1 MRIPGREQAG
11 RNLIKW
17 SEKDDWALH
26 KAQVFAEHLLPI
38 QERFELSE
46 NEIPRLLGE
55 YESVLYAFIM
65 EDFFS
70 ARFGEEDL
78 NIVDH
83 YLKRHGWRETAPAKR
98 YLEALRDSG
107 VSLYEIVD
115 LDPGNTMTVRD
126 MILNDAPVTVEEKAG
141 SQSAVRWDCIA
152 ARIVTLNGTPLFT
165 GCLLHFQRE
174 TANEMLQAIDEWAVN
189 LKADFR
195 KMMKQA
201 GSRSRLTSREL
212 REMLLEDETFPQMFT
227 DYWLTDA
234 LGRILAPLPEIQN
247 MDGEAF
253 LFCEVHFPVKGSKEE
268 IAAILDGID
277 ILIRDDPAEATW
289 TWLGPHPSQQKGK
302 DTTKHERK
310 LGIDTKNELGQTALG
325 VIAFA
330 SGALVLSVNSQ
341 ERAARGRDLLA
352 PRLGD
357 LVGSPLTSHIT
368 PQQALKERTQQ
379 PLAEPDF
386 PVVSEEAQ
394 QELHAYMDDHY
405 RRVLDEPV
413 PMLGGKTPRQAAT
426 TRKGRAQVIDWL
438 KGLENST
445 LRQPAS
451 QGQKPYD
458 MAWMWNELGITR
470 PGY

>member
-17 SEKDDWALH
+17 SEKDDWAPL
-26 KAQVFAEHLLPI
+26 KAQVFAEHLLSI

-46 NEIPRLLGE
+46 NELPGLLGE
-55 YESVLYAFIM
+55 LDSALYAFIM

-70 ARFGEEDL
+70 ARFGEEEL

-83 YLKRHGWRETAPAKR
+83 YLKRHGWRETIPAKH
-98 YLEALRDSG
+98 YLKALRDSR
-107 VSLYEIVD
+107 VSLYEVVD

-126 MILNDAPVTVEEKAG
+126 MILDDAPVTVKEKTG

-152 ARIVTLNGTPLFT
+152 ARIVILKETPLFT

-174 TANEMLQAIDEWAVN
+174 AANEMLQAIDEWATD

-201 GSRSRLTSREL
+201 GGPSRLTSREL
-212 REMLLEDETFPQMFT
+212 REILLEDETLPQMFT
-227 DYWLTDA
+227 DFWLTDV
-234 LGRILAPLPEIQN
+234 LERILAPPPEIQN
-247 MDGEAF
+247 MDGETF
-253 LFCEVHFPVKGSKEE
+253 LFCEVHFPIKGSKEE
-268 IAAILDGID
+268 VATILDGVD
-277 ILIRDDPAEATW
+277 ALVRDDPAEAAW
-289 TWLGPHPSQQKGK
+289 TWLGPHPSQQKGR
-302 DTTKHERK
+302 DTTKHKRG
-310 LGIDTKNELGQTALG
+310 LGMDTKNELGQTALG

-330 SGALVLSVNSQ
+330 SDTLVLSVNSQ
-341 ERAARGRDLLA
+341 ERAARGRDLLV
-352 PRLGD
+352 PHLGE

-379 PLAEPDF
+379 LPAEPDF
-386 PVVSEEAQ
+386 PITSGEAQ
-394 QELHAYMDDHY
+394 QKLHAHMNDHY

-413 PMLGGKTPRQAAT
+413 PILGGKTPRQAAT
-426 TRKGRAQVIDWL
+426 TPKGRAQVIDWL
-438 KGLENST
+438 KGLENSV

-458 MAWMWNELGITR
+458 ITWMWDELGITR
-470 PGY
+470 PNH